1 MYYSL
6 VGFLALCIL
15 IIANH
20 DILLKRIDRSGQ
32 HVQRVYFR
40 FLLCIIAYYVT
51 DILWGILD
59 ALSLTGILYA
69 DTVIYYIAMAA
80 GILFWAQYVLAYLEE
95 KNLFSAILRYA
106 GMAFFAVMVLLLL
119 TNFFT
124 PLVFRFDENGA
135 YHAGPMRHT
144 MLIIQVLMFLLTSIY
159 ALRVTRKTRDSV
171 KNRHLTIGLFGLIMA
186 AALSVQLFFPL
197 LPLYSIGYMLGSS
210 LLRTFV
216 IENEKDTYQKDL
228 EAALRREQRQLK
240 ELSTAWE
247 LAYTDA
253 LTGVKSKLAYSEK
266 ETQIDKS
273 ISEGTADGVS
283 VVVFDLNNLK
293 RITDTM
299 GHGVGDRCIIDASAL
314 IGEVFRNSPV
324 FRIGGDEFAVILEG
338 TDHENRAALMDEF
351 HRRVEEN
358 RSMGK
363 VIVSAGMAE
372 YLPGIDFSF
381 DRVFKRADR
390 QMYYM
395 KEELKRLESGRTRQ
409 VLSAAR

>member
-20 DILLKRIDRSGQ
+20 DILLKRIDRTGPR
-32 HVQRVYFR
+32 VQRVYFR
-40 FLLCIIAYYVT
+40 FLLSIIAYYVT

-59 ALSLTGILYA
+59 ALSLTAVLYV
-69 DTVIYYIAMAA
+69 DTVIYYVAMAA
-80 GILFWAQYVLAYLEE
+80 GILFWTQYVLAYLEE
-95 KNLFSAILRYA
+95 RNTFSAILRYV
-106 GMAFFAVMVLLLL
+106 GMAFFAVMCLLLL

-124 PLVFRFDENGA
+124 PIVFCFDENGA
-135 YHAGPMRHT
+135 YQAGPMRHT
-144 MLIIQVLMFLLTSIY
+144 MLVIQVLMFLLTSIY

-171 KNRHLTIGLFGLIMA
+171 ENRHLTIGLFGLIMA
-186 AALSVQLFFPL
+186 ILLSVQLFFPL

-216 IENEKDTYQKDL
+216 IENEKDTYQRDL

-240 ELSTAWE
+240 ELSTARE

-266 ETQIDKS
+266 EMQIDKS
-273 ISEGTADGVS
+273 ISDGSMGGVS

-293 RITDTM
+293 RINDTM
-299 GHGVGDRCIIDASAL
+299 GHGVGDRYIIDASAL

-338 TDHENRAALMDEF
+338 ADHENRETLMDEF

-358 RSMGK
+358 RKAGK
-363 VIVSAGMAE
+363 ALVAAGMAE

-381 DRVFKRADR
+381 ERVFKRADR
-390 QMYYM
+390 QMYLR
-395 KEELKRLESGRTRQ
+395 KEELKRLVSVR
-409 VLSAAR
+409 A